1 MTPNLSERCSKIESM
16 FDSLDE
22 SAVLTGMAAAQ
33 CDERAAC
40 ARRILL
46 AGRLVQLR
54 TAGVDEDDR
63 TQWCIDN
70 WEAVAAE
77 VSAELGISR
86 GRASSQMNYG
96 VELLE
101 RLPKL
106 GAAFATGTVDFRVI
120 VAAVF
125 RTGLITDPEVLAR
138 IDTVCARSARTW
150 NKLSRKRLAQVID
163 HWVSQLDPAA
173 VRAAREAAE
182 DRHVDFGEPH
192 NGMIEFWGALRS
204 TDAAAL
210 ERTLDALADAVCPTD
225 PRTKAQRRA
234 DALAGLAGLAGLATG
249 TTPALACE
257 CGAAECPAG
266 QTTSPTPVV
275 IHVIA
280 EAATLSGQSQTPGYL
295 PGYGTVAP
303 AMLREAAKT
312 ATLRPLDP
320 SALSCAQGRY
330 RPSAALAEYI
340 RCRDL
345 HCRFPGCDKPAEYC
359 DIDHTVPWQ
368 LGGPT
373 HPSNLNLRCRTHH
386 LLKTFWVGHTGW
398 AEKQYSDGRIEFTS
412 PSGRTYTTTPSG
424 ALLFPQ
430 LATPTGEITLQDRQ
444 ANPGADRTLMMPTR
458 RRTRAQ
464 ERAAR
469 IHWERGLN
477 EARWAANPPP
487 F

>member
-1 MTPNLSERCSKIESM
+1 M
-16 FDSLDE
+16 FDAFEDAALLGAMS
-22 SAVLTGMAAAQ
+22 AAQ
-33 CDERAAC
+33 RDERIAT
-40 ARRILL
+40 ARRMLL
-46 AGRLVQLR
+46 AGRLVLR
-54 TAGVDEDDR
+54 RMAGIDEDDR

-96 VELLE
+96 VELLH

-106 GAAFATGTVDFRVI
+106 GVVFAAGTIDFRVI

-125 RTGLITDPEVLAR
+125 RTGLIQDPQILAR
-138 IDTVCARSARTW
+138 IDTVLARSAPAW
-150 NKLSRKRLAQVID
+150 NRLSQKRLTQIID
-163 HWVSQLDPAA
+163 HWVTTFDPAA
-173 VRAAREAAE
+173 RRTAREATE
-182 DRHVDFGEPH
+182 DRHIDFADPH
-192 NGMIEFWGALRS
+192 NGMIKFWGALPT
-204 TDAAAL
+204 TDAATL
-210 ERTLDALADAVCPTD
+210 DRTLDALADSVCPTD
-225 PRTKAQRRA
+225 PRTKDQRRA
-234 DALAGLAGLAGLATG
+234 DALAGLTG
-249 TTPALACE
+249 TTAALSCQCE
-257 CGAAECPAG
+257 QPDCPATH
-266 QTTSPTPVV
+266 TTPPGPVI

-280 EAATLSGQSQTPGYL
+280 EKATLDGHSDTPGYL
-295 PGYGTVAP
+295 PGYGTIPP
-303 AMLREAAKT
+303 AMLRQIATTAK
-312 ATLRPLDP
+312 LRPLDL
-320 SALSCAQGRY
+320 SALSCSEGRY

-345 HCRFPGCDKPAEYC
+345 HCRFPGCDKPAQYC

-386 LLKTFWVGHTGW
+386 LLKTFWVGPTGW
-398 AEKQYSDGRIEFTS
+398 TEKQHSDGRIEFTS

-430 LATPTGEITLQDRQ
+430 LATPTGEITLENRH
-444 ANPGADRTLMMPTR
+444 ANSGTGRTLMMPTR
-458 RRTRAQ
+458 RRTRAE
-464 ERAAR
+464 ERTAR

>member
-1 MTPNLSERCSKIESM
+1 
-16 FDSLDE
+16 
-22 SAVLTGMAAAQ
+22 MAAVDT
-33 CDERAAC
+33 DERM
-40 ARRILL
+40 
-46 AGRLVQLR
+46 
-54 TAGVDEDDR
+54 
-63 TQWCIDN
+63 QWCIDN

-96 VELLE
+96 VELLQ
-101 RLPKL
+101 RLPQL
-106 GAAFATGTVDFRVI
+106 GVVIAAGTIDFRVI

-125 RTGLITDPEVLAR
+125 RTGLIQDPQILAR
-138 IDTVCARSARTW
+138 IDTVLARSAPAW
-150 NKLSRKRLAQVID
+150 NRLSQKRLTQIID
-163 HWVSQLDPAA
+163 HWVTTLDPAA
-173 VRAAREAAE
+173 RRTAREAAE
-182 DRHVDFGEPH
+182 DRHVDFGEPR

-210 ERTLDALADAVCPTD
+210 ERTLDSLADAVCPTD

-234 DALAGLAGLAGLATG
+234 DALAGLAG

-266 QTTSPTPVV
+266 QTTSPAPVV

-444 ANPGADRTLMMPTR
+444 ANSGPGRTLMMPTR
-458 RRTRAQ
+458 RRTRAE